1 VLEEGCDKKNENE
14 ENIIG
19 KKSKI
24 KVVKRKE

>member
-1 VLEEGCDKKNENE
+1 MKEGCDKNNENE
-14 ENIIG
+14 EKNNG